1 MYTFDSR
8 IRYSEIDRSGRLSIP
23 AVVDYF
29 QDCSAFQ
36 SEELGVGVEYLA
48 NKKRTWILN
57 SWQIVLERRPEEC
70 EKITVGTWG
79 SGFDKFH
86 ATRNFIMKTTQGERL
101 AYANSIWVYINT
113 ETGMP
118 VRPTKEEID
127 VYKLEAPLEMEY
139 EPRKIKLSREL
150 QQTQKFH

>member
-48 NKKRTWILN
+48 NKKRAWIL
-57 SWQIVLERRPEEC
+57 EFMADRFG
-70 EKITVGTWG
+70 K
-79 SGFDKFH
+79 K
-86 ATRNFIMKTTQGERL
+86 TR
-101 AYANSIWVYINT
+101 
-113 ETGMP
+113 GM
-118 VRPTKEEID
+118 
-127 VYKLEAPLEMEY
+127 
-139 EPRKIKLSREL
+139 
-150 QQTQKFH
+150 

>member
-48 NKKRTWILN
+48 NKKRAWILN

-101 AYANSIWVYINT
+101 AFART
-113 ETGMP
+113 ESLSSSTPMTSFP
-118 VRPTKEEID
+118 FT
-127 VYKLEAPLEMEY
+127 LPL
-139 EPRKIKLSREL
+139 I
-150 QQTQKFH
+150 

>member
-48 NKKRTWILN
+48 NKKTCMDT
-57 SWQIVLERRPEEC
+57 EFMADC
-70 EKITVGTWG
+70 FGK
-79 SGFDKFH
+79 K
-86 ATRNFIMKTTQGERL
+86 TR
-101 AYANSIWVYINT
+101 
-113 ETGMP
+113 GM
-118 VRPTKEEID
+118 
-127 VYKLEAPLEMEY
+127 
-139 EPRKIKLSREL
+139 
-150 QQTQKFH
+150 

>member
-8 IRYSEIDRSGRLSIP
+8 IRYSEIDRSGRLSVP

-48 NKKRTWILN
+48 NKKRAWILN

-70 EKITVGTWG
+70 ERSQLEHGDLDLT
-79 SGFDKFH
+79 SFMQ
-86 ATRNFIMKTTQGERL
+86 R
-101 AYANSIWVYINT
+101 
-113 ETGMP
+113 
-118 VRPTKEEID
+118 EI
-127 VYKLEAPLEMEY
+127 
-139 EPRKIKLSREL
+139 LS
-150 QQTQKFH
+150 

>member
-48 NKKRTWILN
+48 NKKRSMDT
-57 SWQIVLERRPEEC
+57 EFMADC
-70 EKITVGTWG
+70 FGK
-79 SGFDKFH
+79 K
-86 ATRNFIMKTTQGERL
+86 TR
-101 AYANSIWVYINT
+101 
-113 ETGMP
+113 GM
-118 VRPTKEEID
+118 
-127 VYKLEAPLEMEY
+127 
-139 EPRKIKLSREL
+139 
-150 QQTQKFH
+150 

>member
-8 IRYSEIDRSGRLSIP
+8 IRYSEIDRSGRLSIS

-29 QDCSAFQ
+29 QDC
-36 SEELGVGVEYLA
+36 
-48 NKKRTWILN
+48 
-57 SWQIVLERRPEEC
+57 VLERRPEEC

-127 VYKLEAPLEMEY
+127 VYKLEAPLE
-139 EPRKIKLSREL
+139 KKN
-150 QQTQKFH
+150 Q

>member
-48 NKKRTWILN
+48 NKKRAWILN

-70 EKITVGTWG
+70 EKITVGTWVQLYNAMNG
-79 SGFDKFH
+79 SSYDNPEDVEIVIHDGGISLST
-86 ATRNFIMKTTQGERL
+86 ARSMGI
-101 AYANSIWVYINT
+101 V
-113 ETGMP
+113 
-118 VRPTKEEID
+118 VEE
-127 VYKLEAPLEMEY
+127 
-139 EPRKIKLSREL
+139 
-150 QQTQKFH
+150 

>member
-48 NKKRTWILN
+48 NKKRAWILN

-86 ATRNFIMKTTQGERL
+86 ATRNFIMKTTQG
-101 AYANSIWVYINT
+101 N
-113 ETGMP
+113 
-118 VRPTKEEID
+118 D
-127 VYKLEAPLEMEY
+127 
-139 EPRKIKLSREL
+139 
-150 QQTQKFH
+150 